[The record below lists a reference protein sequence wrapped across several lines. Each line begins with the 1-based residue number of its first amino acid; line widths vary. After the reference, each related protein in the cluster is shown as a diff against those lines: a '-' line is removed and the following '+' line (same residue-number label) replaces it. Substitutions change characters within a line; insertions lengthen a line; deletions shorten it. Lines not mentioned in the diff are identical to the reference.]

1 MHTLLLKFRENE
13 DVMKRRKIFV
23 FVLLLSL
30 FPLSC
35 ASNQGSKQVLLGAER
50 IVELYVPGCG
60 G

>member
-1 MHTLLLKFRENE
+1 MERK
-13 DVMKRRKIFV
+13 KIFA

-30 FPLSC
+30 FLLSC
-35 ASNQGSKQVLLGAER
+35 ASNQSSKQVLLGVER